1 MLYLLWLAPVVLLI
15 VLIGVFRQPV
25 IRSAML
31 GAALALLVAFLSAP
45 RVFGFH
51 EAILAVAR
59 GSWIGL
65 TVVPYILGGLLFWRV
80 ASLVGEGGRQSG
92 TSAPAPAPAAN
103 PASTSADVGATVSAT
118 APVSASALTTV
129 AIVAPASGLHPVP
142 VQPAVG
148 TADNI
153 ACSPVPVVADNAARD
168 EPAAAAGQ
176 AFADEQRETEPPEAA
191 QIREA
196 TLEPGA
202 VPAQEASPAQ
212 RADQAQEP
220 GRKQVPNDGEESV
233 ALAGGAAI
241 AQVHAAAEAA
251 RAAQAQRR
259 ILFNA
264 CFLIGPFAESVTGFG
279 VGMMGTFA
287 LLATLSLRPAY
298 LLAFGFIGQ
307 ALGPWGGMASGTLIA
322 AALAGSN
329 PATFA
334 VLSGGMVSLML
345 LAWLPL
351 FWRLA
356 AHAGLPFPRDE
367 RRKDA
372 AWLAGTLL
380 LLLLMTWLGGPET
393 GLIASFGPVIALRY
407 FLSHDAKFSSLWLA
421 ARQVWPYIL
430 LVAGLALTRLIP
442 SWARFLRETGSIR
455 PFENLPAFSPLF
467 HSGVWLLMLGLL
479 VAVLIR
485 QRRRVVP
492 IMQESWTS
500 GKVAIFTTALFCILA
515 EVLSLSGIATSL
527 AAGML
532 DALGRTSVFLSM
544 LLAALFGLVTNSANA
559 SNGLLMNSQ
568 LALAHGTGLS
578 ALGAAALQHA
588 SAIAMSTF
596 SPVRIMLACSFAGV
610 VVGMRDVYRTVLPFM
625 AVVAVIVLLLACVL
639 LAYAGPALLV
649 PAVG

>member
-1 MLYLLWLAPVVLLI
+1 MLGNANVLYLLWLAPVVLLI

-25 IRSAML
+25 IRSALL
-31 GAALALLVAFLSAP
+31 GAALALVVAFLSAP
-45 RVFGFH
+45 KVFGLH
-51 EAILAVAR
+51 EAVLSVAR

-80 ASLVGEGGRQSG
+80 ASLAGR
-92 TSAPAPAPAAN
+92 A
-103 PASTSADVGATVSAT
+103 
-118 APVSASALTTV
+118 
-129 AIVAPASGLHPVP
+129 
-142 VQPAVG
+142 VQPDLA
-148 TADNI
+148 
-153 ACSPVPVVADNAARD
+153 
-168 EPAAAAGQ
+168 
-176 AFADEQRETEPPEAA
+176 
-191 QIREA
+191 
-196 TLEPGA
+196 GA
-202 VPAQEASPAQ
+202 VAGDAS
-212 RADQAQEP
+212 E
-220 GRKQVPNDGEESV
+220 K
-233 ALAGGAAI
+233 LAY
-241 AQVHAAAEAA
+241 
-251 RAAQAQRR
+251 AQRR

-287 LLATLSLRPAY
+287 LLASLSLRPAY

-322 AALAGSN
+322 AALAGSD

-334 VLSGGMVSLML
+334 IWSGGIVCVVL

-356 AHAGLPFPRDE
+356 EQAGLGFPREE

-372 AWLAGTLL
+372 AWLAATLV

-407 FLSHDAKFSSLWLA
+407 FLGHDARFSSLLQA

-430 LVAGLALTRLIP
+430 LVGILALTRLIP
-442 SWARFLRETGSIR
+442 SWARFLRDAGSIR
-455 PFENLPAFSPLF
+455 PFENLPAFSPMF
-467 HSGVWLLMLGLL
+467 HSGVWLMGLGLL
-479 VAVLIR
+479 VAVLVHES
-485 QRRRVVP
+485 RRVVP
-492 IMQESWTS
+492 IMRESWAS
-500 GKVAIFTTALFCILA
+500 GKTAIFTTALFCILA

-532 DALGRTSVFLSM
+532 EALGRTSVFLSM
-544 LLAALFGLVTNSANA
+544 MLAALFGLVTNSANA

-596 SPVRIMLACSFAGV
+596 SPVRIMLACGFAGV
-610 VVGMRDVYRTVLPFM
+610 AVGMREVYRTVLPFM
-625 AVVAVIVLLLACVL
+625 GVVVVIVLLVACVL
-639 LAYAGPALLV
+639 LAYAGPAVLV
-649 PAVG
+649 PPVA

>member
-25 IRSAML
+25 IRSALL
-31 GAALALLVAFLSAP
+31 GAALALVVAFLSAP
-45 RVFGFH
+45 KVFGLH
-51 EAILAVAR
+51 EAVMAVAR

-80 ASLVGEGGRQSG
+80 ASLIGQGAQ
-92 TSAPAPAPAAN
+92 
-103 PASTSADVGATVSAT
+103 ADA
-118 APVSASALTTV
+118 V
-129 AIVAPASGLHPVP
+129 AGL
-142 VQPAVG
+142 QGG
-148 TADNI
+148 TA
-153 ACSPVPVVADNAARD
+153 AGGGAA
-168 EPAAAAGQ
+168 Q
-176 AFADEQRETEPPEAA
+176 EAA
-191 QIREA
+191 QE
-196 TLEPGA
+196 
-202 VPAQEASPAQ
+202 
-212 RADQAQEP
+212 
-220 GRKQVPNDGEESV
+220 
-233 ALAGGAAI
+233 ALAYT
-241 AQVHAAAEAA
+241 
-251 RAAQAQRR
+251 QRR

-287 LLATLSLRPAY
+287 LLASLSLRPAY

-322 AALAGSN
+322 AALAGSD

-334 VLSGGMVSLML
+334 IWSGGIVCVILM
-345 LAWLPL
+345 AWLPL

-356 AHAGLPFPRDE
+356 EHAGLSFPRDE

-372 AWLAGTLL
+372 AWLAGTLV

-407 FLSHDAKFSSLWLA
+407 FLSHDARLSSLLQA

-430 LVAGLALTRLIP
+430 LVGGLALTRLIP
-442 SWARFLRETGSIR
+442 SWARFLRDTGSIR
-455 PFENLPAFSPLF
+455 PFENLPAFSPMF
-467 HSGVWLLMLGLL
+467 HSGVWLLVLGLL
-479 VAVLIR
+479 VAVLI
-485 QRRRVVP
+485 QESRRVVP
-492 IMQESWTS
+492 IMKESWAS
-500 GKVAIFTTALFCILA
+500 GKTAIITTALFCILA

-532 DALGRTSVFLSM
+532 EALGRTSVFLSM

-596 SPVRIMLACSFAGV
+596 SPVRIMLACGFAGV
-610 VVGMRDVYRTVLPFM
+610 AVGMREVYRTVLPLM
-625 AVVAVIVLLLACVL
+625 GVVALIILLVACVL
-639 LAYAGPALLV
+639 LAYAGPAVLV
-649 PAVG
+649 PAGA